1 MNKIV
6 IAAAAAVLAGSF
18 GSAVAAGDAA
28 AGKAKFAVC
37 AGCHGPTGAGN
48 EPLKY
53 PKLAGLEEAYVA
65 QQLRDFKSGARQTP
79 MAATMKAMTAGL
91 SDADI
96 DNLAAYTATLK

>member
-1 MNKIV
+1 MKMTI
-6 IAAAAAVLAGSF
+6 IAAAAIALVGSF
-18 GSAVAAGDAA
+18 GSAIAAGDAA

-53 PKLAGLEEAYVA
+53 PKLAGMDEAYAA
-65 QQLRDFKSGARQTP
+65 QQLRDFKSGKRNTP

-91 SDADI
+91 SDADM
-96 DNLAAYTATLK
+96 DNLGAYIATLK